1 MQNAFG
7 DDTQGRPYGGG
18 RAARGGFR
26 VPLGLIAET
35 EDEETLWAL
44 VKNVVRQRVARVVP
58 ELEKAEKRNK
68 GD

>member
-1 MQNAFG
+1 M
-7 DDTQGRPYGGG
+7 
-18 RAARGGFR
+18 GGFR

-44 VKNVVRQRVARVVP
+44 VKDVVRQRVARVVP
-58 ELEKAEKRNK
+58 DLDKNDKRK